1 MPFSRIPCA
10 AVGAWYRGK
19 LFGVYFAVARCGSE
33 LSGVGQWLMIFGA
46 LQWTG
51 LDWIIWKQ
59 EALRNSPKQTIR
71 TMPPQRALFTPPYR
85 ISNNSMAP
93 PETSIHL
100 RHKSSEPYRSLPQET
115 PDVWTSILAS
125 PIPDFTAISPSKQV
139 PGIGR
144 L

>member
-33 LSGVGQWLMIFGA
+33 LSGVGQWLMVFGA

-59 EALRNSPKQTIR
+59 EALHNVPSSPNRRIERDRHSINFLQPPLSNSEQQHHAT
-71 TMPPQRALFTPPYR
+71 
-85 ISNNSMAP
+85 
-93 PETSIHL
+93 
-100 RHKSSEPYRSLPQET
+100 
-115 PDVWTSILAS
+115 
-125 PIPDFTAISPSKQV
+125 
-139 PGIGR
+139 
-144 L
+144 